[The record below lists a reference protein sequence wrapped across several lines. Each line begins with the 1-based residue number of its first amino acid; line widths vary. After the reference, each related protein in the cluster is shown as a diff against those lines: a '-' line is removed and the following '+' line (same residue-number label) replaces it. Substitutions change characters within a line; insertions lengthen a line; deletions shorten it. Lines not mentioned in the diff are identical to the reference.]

1 MFCYNHETLTKTAVS
16 RLPPPGER
24 DYDVLFVD
32 DGSTDGTPDAVVGL
46 PGTELIRHKTN
57 RGIGAAIRTA
67 IHHARE
73 HGYRFIVIMAGN
85 GKDDFREVSRVVA
98 PLLDDSADYVQGSRF
113 LEGGA
118 FDNLPLGRLILLRF
132 HAVFFTIVTGRRTT
146 DASNGFRAYRL
157 NLFDDPR
164 INIDQDWLDRYEL
177 ETYVHMKVHWLKYRV
192 KEVAVSK
199 TYPPK
204 KAGLKYSHIRPIID
218 WWSILRP
225 ILLLALRIRK

>member
-1 MFCYNHETLTKTAVS
+1 MFCYNHETLTRQAVS
-16 RLPPPGER
+16 KLEPGR

-32 DGSTDGTPDAVVGL
+32 DGSSDGTPALLAVI
-46 PGTELIRHKTN
+46 PGTTLIRHETN

-67 IHHARE
+67 IHHARSQ
-73 HGYRFIVIMAGN
+73 GYANIVIMAGN
-85 GKDDFREVSRVVA
+85 DKDDFREVPRVLA
-98 PLLDDSADYVQGSRF
+98 PLLDGSADYVQGSRF

-118 FDNLPLGRLILLRF
+118 FDNLPLGRRLLLRV
-132 HAVFFTIVTGRRTT
+132 HAVLFTVVTRRKTT

-157 NLFDDPR
+157 SLFDDPR

-177 ETYVHMKVHWLKYRV
+177 ETYLHLKVHWLGYRV
-192 KEVAVSK
+192 REVAVSK

-204 KAGLKYSHIRPIID
+204 KAGLKYSHIRPFID

-225 ILLLALRIRK
+225 ILLLALRIRR